1 MLSGLAACGDGG
13 LTWDG
18 TLGTPVVAEF
28 PFKTPTVTATVDGDL
43 TGRFLV
49 DTGAPFTILDTDSFT
64 GYEIANHDI
73 DLEAFGATF
82 LGYQV
87 TAYDALPFDMG
98 EDRIDGII
106 GGSLLGEF
114 VLALDY
120 RGGRAWLYDDWDGS
134 VPDDAEYEAVYVID
148 FDLRGGGNYLVP
160 GGTIETPATRIL
172 VDGVIEGQPFT
183 ALLDTGASA
192 VVLSETLVDRLGDGG
207 RPRLDGVT
215 VGTSAG
221 ALPAYF
227 TRVGIVELGDSASRT
242 SVAAL
247 VVPGWNL
254 FDLIS
259 SEVGT
264 EVDAIVGGTF
274 MRYFVTTIDYPAG
287 EIVLAE
293 YSDPSHIDPREY
305 VRPGFDLVRS
315 NGRWVV
321 SDVFPGTDAV
331 AQGIQSGETVEQLGG
346 VDIRSIEADEAVAAI
361 YAEFDVGEVIA
372 VGIDRAGG
380 LETIDVLVEDL
391 LPEFQ
396 GP

>member
-1 MLSGLAACGDGG
+1 MLLGLAACGDGG
-13 LTWDG
+13 LTWEG

-28 PFKTPTVTATVDGDL
+28 PLETPTVSATVDGSV

-49 DTGAPFTILDTDSFT
+49 DTGAPFSILDVDSFT
-64 GYEIANHDI
+64 GYEVANHDI
-73 DLEAFGATF
+73 DLDAFGATF
-82 LGYQV
+82 LDYEV
-87 TAYDALPFDMG
+87 TAYDALPFSMG
-98 EDRIDGII
+98 DDRIDGII

-114 VLALDY
+114 ALALDY
-120 RGGRAWLYDDWDGS
+120 RGDRAWLHDDWDGS
-134 VPDDAEYEAVYVID
+134 LPDDVEFENVYVID
-148 FDLRGGGNYLVP
+148 FDLRGGGNYIVP
-160 GGTIETPATRIL
+160 SGTIESPATRVL
-172 VDGVIEGQPFT
+172 VEGVIEGQPFT

-192 VVLSETLVDRLGDGG
+192 VVLSETFADRLGDEG

-227 TRVGIVELGDSASRT
+227 TRVGSVELDDSASRT
-242 SVAAL
+242 SVPAL

-274 MRYFVTTIDYPAG
+274 LRYFVTTIDYPG
-287 EIVLAE
+287 HELVLAE
-293 YSDPSHIDPREY
+293 YADPSHIDPREY
-305 VRPGFDLVRS
+305 VLPGFDLVRS
-315 NGRWVV
+315 GGRWVV
-321 SDVFPGTDAV
+321 SAVFPGTDAA

-346 VDIRSIEADEAVAAI
+346 MDIGPIEEDDGVAAI
-361 YAEFDVGEVIA
+361 YAEYDVGEAIA

-380 LETIDVLVEDL
+380 LVTIDVLVEDL
-391 LPEFQ
+391 LPDFQ